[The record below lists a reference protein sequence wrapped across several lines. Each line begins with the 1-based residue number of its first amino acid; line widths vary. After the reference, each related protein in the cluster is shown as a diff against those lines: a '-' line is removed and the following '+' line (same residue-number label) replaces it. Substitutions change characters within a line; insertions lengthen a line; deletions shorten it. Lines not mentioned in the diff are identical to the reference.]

1 MCINYGENYRK
12 AVNLIAGDEVIVGF
26 ERVDNQKEMSN
37 FIEKIQNSDEAYI
50 CIARVINDSHATMMT
65 SNQEKNAVNEKGEKY
80 IGAITVIDPW
90 RYNYKSI
97 GRSVYAL
104 SEVSNITAY
113 KVDTSHRKESLY
125 EKIVQKQAAVW

>member
-1 MCINYGENYRK
+1 
-12 AVNLIAGDEVIVGF
+12 
-26 ERVDNQKEMSN
+26 
-37 FIEKIQNSDEAYI
+37 
-50 CIARVINDSHATMMT
+50 MMT
-65 SNQEKNAVNEKGEKY
+65 SNQEKNAVNEKGDKY